1 MLHSPGG
8 AAPDVATI
16 QMRIAEMEQ
25 ELARGPNQE
34 HALVVPNPRHAAQLQ
49 ERIAWARQVAQ
60 TPPISPEEARAAR
73 LTRDATRAAEAAG
86 GGGMGMMAPDGSAL
100 ASRKR
105 TLSPDLGLVA
115 LRSFSEA

>member
-34 HALVVPNPRHAAQLQ
+34 HALVVPNPRHAAQL
-49 ERIAWARQVAQ
+49 
-60 TPPISPEEARAAR
+60 P
-73 LTRDATRAAEAAG
+73 AG
-86 GGGMGMMAPDGSAL
+86 GAWLPESTLCRGRDTSVGNGM
-100 ASRKR
+100 
-105 TLSPDLGLVA
+105 TYLS
-115 LRSFSEA
+115 

>member
-86 GGGMGMMAPDGSAL
+86 LGITSFGELQKQEARL
-100 ASRKR
+100 QF
-105 TLSPDLGLVA
+105 LGLGFV
-115 LRSFSEA
+115 RGTHGRTP

>member
-73 LTRDATRAAEAAG
+73 LTRDATRAAEAVPP
-86 GGGMGMMAPDGSAL
+86 AP
-100 ASRKR
+100 ASVR
-105 TLSPDLGLVA
+105 LPSPHQA
-115 LRSFSEA
+115 TCPSHMT